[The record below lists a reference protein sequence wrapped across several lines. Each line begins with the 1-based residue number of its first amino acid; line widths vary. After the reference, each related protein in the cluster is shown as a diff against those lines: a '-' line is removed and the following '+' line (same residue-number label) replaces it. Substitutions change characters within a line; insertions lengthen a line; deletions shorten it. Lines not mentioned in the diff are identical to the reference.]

1 MEPVR
6 GASDHPL
13 PYGDEGLFVK
23 SVFEATD
30 FDSKEQAEATAK
42 ATLTNLVRRIS
53 TGEGTDLVA
62 QLPAGLKDDV
72 ARAAQETE
80 RFPSM
85 NSSSGSPEMM
95 GVADRSVAER
105 HARGAGVPAEAVTR
119 GELTDVFSQQPKEFG
134 DLFTAK
140 DVG

>member
-80 RFPSM
+80 RFSLDEFFERVARDDG
-85 NSSSGSPEMM
+85 GSPI
-95 GVADRSVAER
+95 APSPSATRA
-105 HARGAGVPAEAVTR
+105 VPACLQR
-119 GELTDVFSQQPKEFG
+119 P
-134 DLFTAK
+134 
-140 DVG
+140 